1 MVTPDASVKESAD
14 LRELN
19 KEDKIYLE
27 ITREDEDHKKKFFW
41 LFDKV

>member
-27 ITREDEDHKKKFFW
+27 ITREDEDHKKKNIW